1 MKMNNLGLILWCGS
15 ITYLLLA
22 SYSLKAVLASI
33 IMYHILMVV
42 QYKYRF
48 MDINQ
53 QVYKAWIA
61 LVTLWVVYIMDIM
74 YKNPIENF
82 DSLEEI
88 SDQLG
93 IIRQQM
99 YEMQMNR
106 EKTDKEIVNN
116 QLKIAKL
123 LT

>member
-1 MKMNNLGLILWCGS
+1 MKMNNLGLFLWCGS
-15 ITYLLLA
+15 ITYLLLVT
-22 SYSLKAVLASI
+22 YSLKAVLASI
-33 IMYHILMVV
+33 IMYHILMVI

-48 MDINQ
+48 IDINQ
-53 QVYKAWIA
+53 GYKAWIA

-93 IIRQQM
+93 TIRLQM
-99 YEMQMNR
+99 YKMQMKR

-116 QLKIAKL
+116 QLKLAKL

>member
-15 ITYLLLA
+15 ITYLLLVT
-22 SYSLKAVLASI
+22 YSLKAVLASI
-33 IMYHILMVV
+33 IMYHIIMVIH
-42 QYKYRF
+42 QKYKLVNVK
-48 MDINQ
+48 DT
-53 QVYKAWIA
+53 YKVWVS
-61 LVTLWVVYIMDIM
+61 LVTLWIVYIMDIM

-93 IIRQQM
+93 VIRQEL
-99 YEMQMNR
+99 YKMQVNR

-116 QLKIAKL
+116 QVKLAKML
-123 LT
+123 L

>member
-15 ITYLLLA
+15 ITYLLLVT
-22 SYSLKAVLASI
+22 YSLKAVLASI
-33 IMYHILMVV
+33 IMYHIIMVIH
-42 QYKYRF
+42 QKYKLVNVK
-48 MDINQ
+48 DT
-53 QVYKAWIA
+53 YKVWVS
-61 LVTLWVVYIMDIM
+61 LVTLWIVYIMDIM

-93 IIRQQM
+93 VIRQEL
-99 YEMQMNR
+99 YKMQVNR
-106 EKTDKEIVNN
+106 EKTEKEIVNN
-116 QLKIAKL
+116 QVKLAKL

>member
-1 MKMNNLGLILWCGS
+1 MKLNNLGLFLWCGS
-15 ITYLLLA
+15 ITYLLLVT
-22 SYSLKAVLASI
+22 YSVKAVLASI
-33 IMYHILMVV
+33 IMYHILMVI

-48 MDINQ
+48 IDIYQ
-53 QVYKAWIA
+53 GYKVWIA

-88 SDQLG
+88 SEQLG
-93 IIRQQM
+93 TIRLQM
-99 YEMQMNR
+99 YKMQMKR

-116 QLKIAKL
+116 QLKLAKL

>member
-15 ITYLLLA
+15 ITYLLLVT
-22 SYSLKAVLASI
+22 YSVKAVLASI
-33 IMYHILMVV
+33 IMYHILMVI

-48 MDINQ
+48 MDIKQ
-53 QVYKAWIA
+53 EYKVWIA

-99 YEMQMNR
+99 YKMQMKR

-116 QLKIAKL
+116 QLKLAKL

>member
-33 IMYHILMVV
+33 IMYHILMVI

-48 MDINQ
+48 MDIKQ
-53 QVYKAWIA
+53 EYKAWIA

-93 IIRQQM
+93 TIRLQM
-99 YEMQMNR
+99 YKMQMKR

-116 QLKIAKL
+116 QLKLAKL

>member
-1 MKMNNLGLILWCGS
+1 MKMNNLGLFLCCGS
-15 ITYLLLA
+15 ITYLLLVT
-22 SYSLKAVLASI
+22 YSVKAVLASI
-33 IMYHILMVV
+33 IMYHILMVI

-48 MDINQ
+48 IDINQ
-53 QVYKAWIA
+53 GYKAWIA

-93 IIRQQM
+93 NIRLQM
-99 YEMQMNR
+99 YKMQMKR

-116 QLKIAKL
+116 QLKLAKL